1 MKPLAFHDDYEV
13 ALNNP
18 TIELDNKYSL
28 GKGTSILVKKGSMI
42 EMIFSAWNNDR
53 RTIAICTYD
62 NDQKMI
68 IGSFHLDVKEKK
80 SELEKLSL
88 FLETLARIYQE
99 TDLCLY
105 TDLNIHPEDKLFKEF
120 EQRL

>member
-1 MKPLAFHDDYEV
+1 
-13 ALNNP
+13 
-18 TIELDNKYSL
+18 
-28 GKGTSILVKKGSMI
+28 
-42 EMIFSAWNNDR
+42 MIFPAWNNDR

-62 NDQKMI
+62 NEQKMI
-68 IGSFHLDVKEKK
+68 IGSFRLDVKEKK

-99 TDLCLY
+99 ADLCLY